1 MTQEC
6 VFIDAVRTAN
16 ARAHKEKGWFRNV
29 RPDELLTAVYGALFN
44 RLDP

>member
-1 MTQEC
+1 MTTEC

-29 RPDELLTAVYGALFN
+29 RPG
-44 RLDP
+44 